1 MSEPTQEDLDEA
13 EEVAIAEVLECLER
27 QWLTRPHTK
36 LEFSQTRI
44 ASRIDLEEI
53 AAIHAAAFPRQGQ
66 SKLFVDCMLA
76 AYPLTR
82 VFVALADQAI
92 IGYAIWTEKSGFR
105 ERVVLEIAQVAV
117 AEPHRRQGQGM
128 RLLLESFLIAKQM
141 IAERGGRITSII
153 TSTAADN
160 PAVTIYRRLFNM
172 QQVATIRGMFAQPE
186 IILLGKH

>member
-1 MSEPTQEDLDEA
+1 MSEPTQEEHERLLDEA

-66 SKLFVDCMLA
+66 SKLLA